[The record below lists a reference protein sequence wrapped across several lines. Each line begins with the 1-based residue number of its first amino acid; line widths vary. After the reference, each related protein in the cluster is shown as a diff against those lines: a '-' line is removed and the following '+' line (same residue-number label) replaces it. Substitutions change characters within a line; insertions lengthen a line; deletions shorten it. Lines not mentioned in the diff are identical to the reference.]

1 MTKRSFT
8 SKGLRA
14 KQVLELV
21 RSDVCGPISVQARG
35 GYEYL
40 LNMVLLNHAPK
51 TPLELWNGRKPNLR
65 HIRIWGCPA
74 HVLKGKM
81 EKMESRSEVCIFI
94 GYPKGTRGYYFY
106 SPQDKKVFVS
116 TNATFL
122 EDRYIEERE
131 SKSKV
136 LLEEMREILP
146 SSSIPEFRTEPTQ
159 F

>member
-21 RSDVCGPISVQARG
+21 HSILATSFW
-35 GYEYL
+35 GYAIQTAIYL
-40 LNMVLLNHAPK
+40 LNMVPSKSVPK

-122 EDRYIEERE
+122 EDRYIEECE

-136 LLEEMREILP
+136 LLEEMRENLP
-146 SSSIPEFRTEPTQ
+146 SSSIRVPHRTHSI
-159 F
+159 